1 MAASSVYAR
10 TPRLARKIRTGLQ
23 FALALTVGL
32 AQADVDIAIQRDMFM
47 HTISPMAF
55 GQHLIY
61 PSEPDSLYN
70 NGVLPA
76 LIKDMGATFLRWP
89 GGTVTTYYHWNQLTG
104 NGWDDTWNPGYR
116 KSDDNDPSTYMD
128 VDEYIHLLRV
138 TGAQAML
145 GINLS
150 SAVEWK
156 TIDAGIAEAKALLEH
171 FRGKGVQVGH
181 VYLDNETYHFGNQHN
196 KDPNGDGARWTAE
209 TYAQNINRYAPMIRS
224 VFPGA
229 KIIANWDNRF
239 RGNSK
244 RTKDLGRLVKLAGNN
259 IDYIDTHWKWGRRWG
274 SWATWKATTPMEFDF
289 YDKGGSLAYD
299 GYSLMEEKRSFD
311 ALMAKAGYPNIGLA
325 SLEWNLAPGPW
336 QNDPQQTPFRTA
348 LMQAEIFLQLI
359 TANIQVASFFSLHSP
374 VCANTNNRF
383 VLDTANEYRV
393 NPLADVFRLTRHLKG
408 KRLLKA
414 DFRANGIV
422 TVVAEGDGIDEY
434 FVYVLNK
441 TDSSTKVSVSMAP
454 AGQPGLHVDKVTTL
468 TESGV
473 TNSTVSLSA
482 AGQILAQPNSL
493 TIASVRRGSTH

>member
-1 MAASSVYAR
+1 MGVLLVLI
-10 TPRLARKIRTGLQ
+10 LAGT
-23 FALALTVGL
+23 FAH
-32 AQADVDIAIQRDMFM
+32 ADVSIDIEIHRDRSM

-61 PSEPDSLYN
+61 PSEPDRLYDS
-70 NGVLPA
+70 GFLPG

-104 NGWDDTWNPGYR
+104 NGWEDTWNPDYQT
-116 KSDDNDPSTYMD
+116 SDNKDASTYMD
-128 VDEYIHLLRV
+128 VDEYIHLLGA

-156 TIDAGIAEAKALLEH
+156 TVDAGIAEAKALLEH
-171 FRGKGVQVGH
+171 FRSNGVRVGY

-196 KDPNGDGARWTAE
+196 KDPNGDGAQWTAE
-209 TYAQNINRYAPMIRS
+209 TYAGNINRYAPMIRD

-229 KIIANWDNRF
+229 RIIANWDNRF

-244 RTKDLGRLVKLAGNN
+244 RTKELSKLVKLAGSN

-274 SWATWKATTPMEFDF
+274 SWTTWKATTPMQFDY
-289 YDKGGSLAYD
+289 YDKSGNLAYD
-299 GYSLMEEKRSFD
+299 GLSLMEEKQSFD
-311 ALMAKAGYPNIGLA
+311 ALMKKAGHPNIKLA

-336 QNDPQQTPFRTA
+336 QGDPRQTPFRTA

-359 TANIQVASFFSLHSP
+359 TANIEVASFFSLHSP
-374 VCANTNNRF
+374 VCAQTNNRF
-383 VLDTANEYRV
+383 VLDTADDYRV

-408 KRLLKA
+408 KRL
-414 DFRANGIV
+414 FRADHHANGVV
-422 TVVAEGDGIDEY
+422 TIAAEGDSVDEY

-441 TDSSTKVSVSMAP
+441 TDSPANVKVSLSP
-454 AGQPGLHVDKVTTL
+454 AGRQAVQTDKVMAL

-473 TNSTVSLSA
+473 GKLQVSLSA
-482 AGQILAQPNSL
+482 DGRIPVPPNSL
-493 TIASVRRGSTH
+493 TFASVRRAPKH